1 MAAMHRWS
9 GVDVDIDALRNN
21 VAHIVREVSPRRVWA
36 VVKANGYGHGAV
48 DAGRAALDA
57 GAHGLA
63 VALIDEGV
71 ELRAAGID
79 APVLV
84 LSEQPSEY
92 LELAVNAGLEFMVY
106 TESGVTQL
114 DSLATSAGRI
124 VGVHVKVNSGM
135 NRVGV
140 DPTAAVALINL
151 INECRGIELR
161 AVTTHLAVADE
172 PAHKGTSEQLERLN
186 EVLQQLDQPPAVH
199 VANSATTLTR
209 PDAWCDEVRVGI
221 ACYGIDPST
230 EVQLDRAVF
239 RQCIRWWAKV
249 SFVHEVAAGEHVSYG
264 WRHEVKQRTRLATVP
279 VGYADGVPRRWSSV
293 GGEVLINGRRR
304 PVVGVV
310 TMDQLIV
317 DIGLDDGTDAVDIGT
332 EVVLIGEQGRA
343 TITVEEWADRLDTIG
358 YEIVCQIGS
367 RVPRRVVGSARN
379 DS

>member
-124 VGVHVKVNSGM
+124 VVS
-135 NRVGV
+135 
-140 DPTAAVALINL
+140 
-151 INECRGIELR
+151 
-161 AVTTHLAVADE
+161 
-172 PAHKGTSEQLERLN
+172 S
-186 EVLQQLDQPPAVH
+186 
-199 VANSATTLTR
+199 LTNF
-209 PDAWCDEVRVGI
+209 I
-221 ACYGIDPST
+221 QHMMT
-230 EVQLDRAVF
+230 
-239 RQCIRWWAKV
+239 
-249 SFVHEVAAGEHVSYG
+249 
-264 WRHEVKQRTRLATVP
+264 
-279 VGYADGVPRRWSSV
+279 
-293 GGEVLINGRRR
+293 
-304 PVVGVV
+304 
-310 TMDQLIV
+310 
-317 DIGLDDGTDAVDIGT
+317 
-332 EVVLIGEQGRA
+332 
-343 TITVEEWADRLDTIG
+343 
-358 YEIVCQIGS
+358 
-367 RVPRRVVGSARN
+367 
-379 DS
+379 